1 MDLLGKKLNFKTE
14 QNCSVGLK
22 NKFNTK
28 QNGSVGLEKLNSKR
42 NKTVLLG

>member
-1 MDLLGKKLNFKTE
+1 VLENKFKTD
-14 QNCSVGLK
+14 QNGSVGRE
-22 NKFNTK
+22 NKFKTK

>member
-1 MDLLGKKLNFKTE
+1 VLENKFKTD
-14 QNCSVGLK
+14 QNGSVGLE
-22 NKFNTK
+22 NKFKTK